1 MEEIQIQLKII
12 LSNKNIEDLT
22 FYYTYV
28 PNSKFN
34 NLIDYISSFS
44 KTKICPCYTFYF
56 DKFKIGIDEEL
67 NILKKFIKKRLISS
81 NKIDLFLINKTKECS
96 EKEMH
101 KFFSLSKKE
110 ILNEFE
116 REKATFN
123 PYNTELERLKKENKE
138 LNDAIKK
145 LKKTN
150 KKNEN
155 EFNEEYNKNISQI
168 KELSNSIKEL
178 KESEKK
184 LKEENLKVKNELYD
198 EKKKNE
204 SAEKD
209 IKVLKYAVKGDFATM
224 NKLKEEGLD
233 KNLKPKNILKI
244 DTKTNKIKGN
254 KNEYIR
260 ENGEVIFE
268 NFYDIVIDIKSVKDI
283 NKGWKIK
290 MSDKGKNNYEKY
302 KKEKVLKIGVIGN
315 ANKGKSYILSRIS
328 KIDFPSG
335 TSIRTEG
342 LSIKYPELER
352 FKDRNIALL
361 DSAGLETPVLREKD
375 DNKKTIKKSTQ
386 ETKKESTQE
395 TNKEELNKELLFR
408 EKSREKIITELFL
421 QNYIIYNSDILIL
434 VVGILTYSEQ
444 KLLNRIKTEI
454 KKMKINKPLYIIHNL
469 ITFIDINEVKTYI
482 EKYLMESATFKLV
495 EGHKVSTELDSTEG
509 IYYHEENSKIF
520 HLIFANEDSDAGKY
534 YNNFTLNFLENS
546 YQQQVTDIKEFD
558 VIETIK
564 ERFTEI
570 SKEIIE
576 KTDKMQ
582 QITTNDLI
590 EENNCLKLKT
600 NQEITLKKCL
610 IDELGFSNLKGNGF
624 DPYYN
629 YYKKNDNLMIRVEA
643 PGNCDI
649 KPTIIY
655 SGEYTVINLTGEK
668 KKDKEPEKLEDN
680 IHNTRE
686 FGNYYLDIPLKTEE
700 YLISNEDPKIIERKG
715 VFMIQYK
722 LDQKKESNKYELK
735 EEDEI

>member
-1 MEEIQIQLKII
+1 MEEIQIHLKII
-12 LSNKNIEDLT
+12 SSNKNTEELT

-67 NILKKFIKKRLISS
+67 NILKKFIKKGLIISS
-81 NKIDLFLINKTKECS
+81 NEIDLFLINKTKECS

-116 REKATFN
+116 IEKA
-123 PYNTELERLKKENKE
+123 
-138 LNDAIKK
+138 
-145 LKKTN
+145 
-150 KKNEN
+150 
-155 EFNEEYNKNISQI
+155 
-168 KELSNSIKEL
+168 
-178 KESEKK
+178 
-184 LKEENLKVKNELYD
+184 
-198 EKKKNE
+198 
-204 SAEKD
+204 
-209 IKVLKYAVKGDFATM
+209 
-224 NKLKEEGLD
+224 
-233 KNLKPKNILKI
+233 KI

-283 NKGWKIK
+283 REGWKIK
-290 MSDKGKNNYEKY
+290 MSEKGKNNYEKY

-342 LSIKYPELER
+342 LSIKYPELKGFENR
-352 FKDRNIALL
+352 KIVLL

-375 DNKKTIKKSTQ
+375 DNKKTNKKSTQ

-469 ITFIDINEVKTYI
+469 ITFVDINEVKTYI

-495 EGHKVSTELDSTEG
+495 EGHKVSTELESTEG

-570 SKEIIE
+570 SKEIIKKSE
-576 KTDKMQ
+576 KQ
-582 QITTNDLI
+582 GLI
-590 EENNCLKLKT
+590 
-600 NQEITLKKCL
+600 KK
-610 IDELGFSNLKGNGF
+610 
-624 DPYYN
+624 
-629 YYKKNDNLMIRVEA
+629 
-643 PGNCDI
+643 
-649 KPTIIY
+649 
-655 SGEYTVINLTGEK
+655 
-668 KKDKEPEKLEDN
+668 
-680 IHNTRE
+680 
-686 FGNYYLDIPLKTEE
+686 
-700 YLISNEDPKIIERKG
+700 
-715 VFMIQYK
+715 
-722 LDQKKESNKYELK
+722 
-735 EEDEI
+735 

>member
-1 MEEIQIQLKII
+1 
-12 LSNKNIEDLT
+12 
-22 FYYTYV
+22 
-28 PNSKFN
+28 
-34 NLIDYISSFS
+34 
-44 KTKICPCYTFYF
+44 
-56 DKFKIGIDEEL
+56 
-67 NILKKFIKKRLISS
+67 
-81 NKIDLFLINKTKECS
+81 
-96 EKEMH
+96 
-101 KFFSLSKKE
+101 
-110 ILNEFE
+110 
-116 REKATFN
+116 
-123 PYNTELERLKKENKE
+123 
-138 LNDAIKK
+138 
-145 LKKTN
+145 
-150 KKNEN
+150 
-155 EFNEEYNKNISQI
+155 
-168 KELSNSIKEL
+168 
-178 KESEKK
+178 
-184 LKEENLKVKNELYD
+184 
-198 EKKKNE
+198 
-204 SAEKD
+204 
-209 IKVLKYAVKGDFATM
+209 M

-233 KNLKPKNILKI
+233 KNLKPKNILKV

-260 ENGEVIFE
+260 ENGKVIFE

-283 NKGWKIK
+283 SKGWKIK
-290 MSDKGKNNYEKY
+290 MSEKGKNNYENY
-302 KKEKVLKIGVIGN
+302 KKEKVLKIGIIGN

-375 DNKKTIKKSTQ
+375 D
-386 ETKKESTQE
+386 KEE
-395 TNKEELNKELLFR
+395 DNKEEDKNKELLFR

-434 VVGILTYSEQ
+434 IVGILTYSEQ

-454 KKMKINKPLYIIHNL
+454 KKMKLNKPLYIIHNL
-469 ITFIDINEVKTYI
+469 ITFVDINEVKTYI

-495 EGHKVSTELDSTEG
+495 KGHKVSTELDSTEG
-509 IYYHEENSKIF
+509 TYYHEENSKIF
-520 HLIFANEDSDAGKY
+520 HLIFANEESEAGKY
-534 YNNFTLNFLENS
+534 YNSFTLNFLENS
-546 YQQQVTDIKEFD
+546 YQQQVTDIKEYD

-576 KTDKMQ
+576 KTDKIQ
-582 QITTNDLI
+582 QITMQDLI
-590 EENNCLKLKT
+590 EENNCLKLKQ

-649 KPTIIY
+649 KPSIIY

-686 FGNYYLDIPLKTEE
+686 FANYYLDIPLKTEE
-700 YLISNEDPKIIERKG
+700 YLISNDAPKIMEKKG

-722 LDQKKESNKYELK
+722 LDQKKESNKFELK